1 MKNISFHFKSI
12 SKIYNKMSVWGKLL
26 LIIVIFLSVIVFFKK
41 TQKNKIEGFTD
52 TDSFIFKTGEGVYDD
67 FYVNIYDLLFYS
79 DLRDNYEVGDII
91 NTTYPDKNSRILDIG
106 CGTGHHVN
114 EFASKNYNIIGID
127 NSIKMIS
134 KAKELYPQHNFFVK
148 NALNGNEFKPQTFT
162 HIISLYYTVYHIKD
176 KNLFFSNC
184 YNWLTYGGYLVIH
197 LVDREMFDPILNAA
211 NPLIM
216 LSPQRYAKDRITT
229 SSITFDDFKYNSNF
243 ELDKDNDKAIFTE
256 KFVFNDTN
264 KTRKNEHV
272 LYMPSE
278 EQILQIAKDEGFI
291 VQSKIDLIKTGY
303 EYNYLYV
310 FKKNG

>member
-1 MKNISFHFKSI
+1 
-12 SKIYNKMSVWGKLL
+12 
-26 LIIVIFLSVIVFFKK
+26 
-41 TQKNKIEGFTD
+41 
-52 TDSFIFKTGEGVYDD
+52 
-67 FYVNIYDLLFYS
+67 
-79 DLRDNYEVGDII
+79 
-91 NTTYPDKNSRILDIG
+91 
-106 CGTGHHVN
+106 
-114 EFASKNYNIIGID
+114 
-127 NSIKMIS
+127 
-134 KAKELYPQHNFFVK
+134 
-148 NALNGNEFKPQTFT
+148 
-162 HIISLYYTVYHIKD
+162 
-176 KNLFFSNC
+176 
-184 YNWLTYGGYLVIH
+184 
-197 LVDREMFDPILNAA
+197 MFDPILNAA